1 MFHIPSQ
8 LHGLNVYLIILQVSG
23 DSCIFIWR
31 LPLYMSRSMRKRCI
45 AKAESRPPPKCLK
58 LVLPQL
64 PEKMVGITVTPQ
76 SIDHISP
83 FHLPDGKG
91 NNDYIGDSDEGSNVK
106 VQGYA
111 ASELLEPQSIHKEAG
126 LPEQGLGELTKVIQI
141 LLSSVSIFFYVAIM
155 LC

>member
-1 MFHIPSQ
+1 MTPSQ
-8 LHGLNVYLIILQVSG
+8 LHGLNIYLIILQVSG

-64 PEKMVGITVTPQ
+64 PEKMVGISVTPR
-76 SIDHISP
+76 SVDHIIP
-83 FHLPDGKG
+83 FDLPDGKG
-91 NNDYIGDSDEGSNVK
+91 NNDYIGDSDETSNVK

-111 ASELLEPQSIHKEAG
+111 ASELLELESIHEEAG
-126 LPEQGLGELTKVIQI
+126 LPEQGLGELRKVVQI
-141 LLSSVSIFFYVAIM
+141 LLSSFSIFFYIKIM
-155 LC
+155 MC